1 MPPKPKQPPSLKRLT
16 GPCASL
22 ADRRAFAPTTTVEYT
37 SFHVR
42 VATDRAL
49 DLTTAPFAEQE
60 GNWISPDDYT
70 ACQDLATQ
78 ARGPNR
84 LDPHLVRA
92 RGKGQCNIV
101 VLTPEAFEVAM
112 PTIHR
117 TWHFRHQGGRLSV
130 LGAFPSEDRHE
141 FSGAEFGL

>member
-1 MPPKPKQPPSLKRLT
+1 
-16 GPCASL
+16 
-22 ADRRAFAPTTTVEYT
+22 VEYT

-60 GNWISPDDYT
+60 ADWTAPDDYT

-78 ARGPNR
+78 AREVQTALIR
-84 LDPHLVRA
+84 TLSVRA
-92 RGKGQCNIV
+92 GQGQCNIV
-101 VLTPEAFEVAM
+101 VLAPEAFEVAM